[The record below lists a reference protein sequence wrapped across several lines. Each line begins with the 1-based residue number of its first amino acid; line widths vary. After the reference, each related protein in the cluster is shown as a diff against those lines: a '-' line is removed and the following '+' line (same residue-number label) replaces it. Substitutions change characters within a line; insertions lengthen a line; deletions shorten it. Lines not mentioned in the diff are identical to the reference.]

1 MKNLF
6 TCLSKKSLS
15 NGNGSGMDR
24 ERTGYE
30 SACSFKLFA
39 SIIFLL
45 FLGAN
50 NAWGLDPISFTIS
63 DIDAT
68 HTEATKTPITVSI
81 DGTVSTSSPQF
92 RFSDAMTVSA
102 SGVYK
107 ISGISVTTNSTEA
120 YISPLGADVSSGT
133 WSKVTATNYTWSGN
147 AKYVVFTPSGA
158 VRITGISV
166 TYYEVTD
173 KYTVTFNQ
181 GSGTCATSSLD
192 ESTPCGGVELPS
204 ATPPS
209 DCVAEGWVF
218 AGWKGTGYQTSTTK
232 KPKLYAAGSQYY
244 PSADE
249 NLYAVYSLT
258 EERVNC
264 TAAKINTTAGL
275 AVNDVVALT
284 YDGGSPKI
292 QYRGLNG
299 KTYGDTIRFTTDLPK
314 EKHLLEVR
322 EGKSDGQFAFY
333 DLTDENYL
341 SYSGSSNVLEV
352 DDEVNAN
359 SSWSVS
365 ISSGVATIQN
375 ASVTSRYIKYNT
387 NNPRFAGYTSDAGN
401 TQFVNLYKMCPPIT
415 TYNSNPDCTYDWF
428 FDIMHDNE
436 TIEKQGTYSAPAAP
450 SDESK
455 GSYCEGEHY
464 HFLGWIEEQY
474 LNANGTMSDATKL
487 KAPGTSITADNKT
500 FYAVWGKDE

>member
-1 MKNLF
+1 MKKINFFKRVVWLVLPLLTLF
-6 TCLSKKSLS
+6 NVS
-15 NGNGSGMDR
+15 
-24 ERTGYE
+24 
-30 SACSFKLFA
+30 
-39 SIIFLL
+39 
-45 FLGAN
+45 
-50 NAWGLDPISFTIS
+50 AWGLDPISFTIS

-92 RFSDAMTVSA
+92 KFSAPMTVSA

-107 ISGISVTTNSTEA
+107 ISGISVTTNSTEK
-120 YISPLGADVSSGT
+120 YISSLGGDVSSGT
-133 WSKVTATNYTWSGN
+133 WSKVTGTNYTWSGN
-147 AKYVVFTPSGA
+147 AKYVVFTPSGE
-158 VRITGISV
+158 VRITDISV

-173 KYTVTFNQ
+173 KYTVTFNR

-209 DCVAEGWVF
+209 DCAAKGWVF
-218 AGWKGTGYQTSTTK
+218 SGWKGTGYQTSTTK

-258 EERVNC
+258 EERENC
-264 TAAKINTTAGL
+264 TAAKINATAGL

-299 KTYGDTIRFTTDLPK
+299 KTYGDTIRYTTDLPK

-322 EGKSDGQFAFY
+322 EGNSDGQFAFY

-341 SYSGSSNVLEV
+341 SYPGSSNVLEV

-359 SSWSVS
+359 SSWTVS

-375 ASVTSRYIKYNT
+375 ASVTTRYIKYNT
-387 NNPRFAGYTSDAGN
+387 SSPRFAGYTSDAGN

-428 FDIMHDNE
+428 IDIMHDNE
-436 TIEKQGTYSAPAAP
+436 TVEKQGSYSMPAAL
-450 SDESK
+450 SDASK
-455 GSYCEGEHY
+455 GDDYCDEKHY
-464 HFLGWIEEQY
+464 HFLGWVEESE
-474 LNANGTMSDATKL
+474 LNENGTL
-487 KAPGTSITADNKT
+487 KAGATLYPAGDAGHTAANKT
-500 FYAVWGKDE
+500 FYAIWGKEE

>member
-1 MKNLF
+1 MDREWI
-6 TCLSKKSLS
+6 
-15 NGNGSGMDR
+15 GNGSVCPR
-24 ERTGYE
+24 
-30 SACSFKLFA
+30 KLFA

-45 FLGAN
+45 LLGAN
-50 NAWGLDPISFTIS
+50 NVWGLDPISFTIS
-63 DIDAT
+63 DIDET
-68 HTEATKTPITVSI
+68 HTEATKTPITISI
-81 DGTVSTSSPQF
+81 DGSVTTSSPQF
-92 RFSDAMTVSA
+92 RFSDPMTVFA

-107 ISGISVTTNSTEA
+107 ISGISVSTNSTEK
-120 YISPLGADVSSGT
+120 YISPLGNEVSSGT
-133 WSKVTATNYTWSGN
+133 WSKVTSTNYTWSGD
-147 AKYVVFTPSGA
+147 AKSVTFAPNSD
-158 VRITGISV
+158 VRITNITV

-173 KYTVTFNQ
+173 KYTVTFNR

-218 AGWKGTGYQTSTTK
+218 AGWKGTGYQTSTTTE
-232 KPKLYAAGSQYY
+232 PKLYAAGSQYY

-258 EERVNC
+258 EERANC
-264 TAAKINTTAGL
+264 TAAKINATAGL

-284 YDGGSPKI
+284 YDGSNPKI

-299 KTYGDTIRFTTDLPK
+299 KTYGDTIRYTTDLPK

-322 EGKSDGQFAFY
+322 EGNSSGQFAFY
-333 DLTDENYL
+333 DLTDKNYL

-401 TQFVNLYKMCPPIT
+401 TQYVNLYKMCPPIT

-428 FDIMHDNE
+428 IDIMHDNT
-436 TIEKQGTYSAPAAP
+436 TIEKQGSYSMPAAL
-450 SDESK
+450 SDADKGEST
-455 GSYCEGEHY
+455 YCDEKHY
-464 HFLGWIEEQY
+464 HFIGWVEESD
-474 LNANGTMSDATKL
+474 LNDDGTLKDGYTLYPAGDSGHTAN
-487 KAPGTSITADNKT
+487 NKT
-500 FYAVWGKDE
+500 YYAIWGKEE